1 MTHAKFLF
9 LAALLGAVASCAAP
23 AANHE
28 HSKVPG
34 APAAGR
40 GDVGFIVAAPDRG
53 FLGNE
58 EVRDAAAALAKDRNV
73 ELVFVTDDRTH
84 ASLATAVDKVR
95 GRGAKRAVVLP
106 LFLTAGEL
114 GYKTLVS
121 HAGMPGFSLPIS
133 VGQRFGQSYLAVE
146 RRGDRLRSI
155 PEVAGRQVV
164 VVGYGGADD
173 AARAEVDR
181 ELTALAAHASA
192 GLDVG
197 AVKVVSWLDNGKV
210 KRDKLAESELGK
222 AMGGTRPAVVPF
234 ELGPRMDSMMS
245 FTAMMS
251 GYLGKTPVSASVTP
265 DPLVSTWLVREAN
278 RHLPLTADDV
288 GVVYLAHG
296 ADYHWNESMERAV
309 DAVAGKYKIEFAFSM
324 ADQPIVERAIR
335 RLEDRGA
342 RAIVVVRV
350 FGLRDSFL
358 GSIERMLGLDAD
370 GAALAQAPAA
380 HGDHGHG
387 HGHGHGPAGPPPPR
401 IRSSALFTTTGGLE
415 DSALFAEALL
425 DRALALSKDPSK
437 ETIVLTAHGA
447 GSDAQNAHWKKLLAS
462 LVSQMRA
469 GKGAPFRAIEAGT
482 WREDWPD
489 KREPEIAA
497 IRALV
502 ENGSKDGGRVIVIP
516 ARTTSEGP
524 EKELLAGLRF
534 ELGSGFAPHPLFE
547 RWVEEQITAGIA
559 ALGSGA
565 PVPAPAPAPGKH
577 EHDGHGGHAHH

>member
-1 MTHAKFLF
+1 MPHSMSPF
-9 LAALLGAVASCAAP
+9 LAALLCTAVACAAP
-23 AANHE
+23 SASHE
-28 HSKVPG
+28 HSKAPG
-34 APAAGR
+34 APAASR
-40 GDVGFIVAAPDRG
+40 GEVGFVVAAPDRG

-58 EVRDAAAALAKDRNV
+58 EVRDAAAALAKDRHV

-84 ASLATAVDKVR
+84 ASLATAVDKLR

-106 LFLTAGEL
+106 LFVSSGEL
-114 GYKTLVS
+114 AFKTLVS
-121 HAGMPGFSLPIS
+121 HAGMPGFSLPIA

-146 RRGDRLRSI
+146 LLSDRLRSI
-155 PEVAGRQVV
+155 PEAEGRQVV

-173 AARAEVDR
+173 AARAEVER
-181 ELTALAAHASA
+181 ELTALAGHASA
-192 GLDVG
+192 GLKLG
-197 AVKVVSWLDNGKV
+197 GVKVVSWLDYGKV
-210 KRDKLAESELGK
+210 KRDTLAEGELGK

-251 GYLGKTPVSASVTP
+251 GYLGKTPVAASLTP

-278 RHLPLTADDV
+278 RHLPLSADDV

-358 GSIERMLGLDAD
+358 GSINRMLGLDAD
-370 GAALAQAPAA
+370 GAALAQAPAD
-380 HGDHGHG
+380 HGDHG

-425 DRALALSKDPSK
+425 DRALALSKDPAK

-447 GSDAQNAHWKKLLAS
+447 GPDAQNAHWKTLLAS
-462 LVSQMRA
+462 LVGQMRA
-469 GKGAPFRAIEAGT
+469 GKGAAFRAIEAGT

-489 KREPEIAA
+489 KREPEVAA
-497 IRALV
+497 IRAMV
-502 ENGSKDGGRVIVIP
+502 EKGSTDGGRVIVIP

-524 EKELLAGLRF
+524 EKELLAGLAF

-547 RWVEEQITAGIA
+547 RWVEEQIEAGIA
-559 ALGSGA
+559 ALRNGTG
-565 PVPAPAPAPGKH
+565 PAPAPAPG
-577 EHDGHGGHAHH
+577 EHGGHGGHAHH

>member
-1 MTHAKFLF
+1 MPHSMSPF
-9 LAALLGAVASCAAP
+9 LAALLCTAVACAAP
-23 AANHE
+23 SASHDHARE
-28 HSKVPG
+28 PG
-34 APAAGR
+34 APAVSR
-40 GDVGFIVAAPDRG
+40 GDVGFVVAAPDRG

-58 EVRDAAAALAKDRNV
+58 EVRDAAAALAERRNV

-84 ASLATAVDKVR
+84 ASLATAVDKLR
-95 GRGAKRAVVLP
+95 GRGARKAVVLP

-114 GYKTLVS
+114 GYRTLVS
-121 HAGMPGFSLPIS
+121 HAGMPGFSLPIAI
-133 VGQRFGQSYLAVE
+133 GQRFGQSYLAVE
-146 RRGDRLRSI
+146 LLGDRLRSI
-155 PEVAGRQVV
+155 PEAAGRQVV
-164 VVGYGGADD
+164 VVGYGAADD

-192 GLDVG
+192 GLALG
-197 AVKVVSWLDNGKV
+197 GVKVVSWLDHGKV
-210 KRDKLAESELGK
+210 ERDKLAEAELGK

-251 GYLGKTPVSASVTP
+251 GYLGKTPVSASLTP

-296 ADYHWNESMERAV
+296 ADYHWNESMARAV
-309 DAVAGKYKIEFAFSM
+309 DAVASRYKIELAFSM

-335 RLEDRGA
+335 RLEARGA

-358 GSIERMLGLDAD
+358 GSINRMLGLDAD
-370 GAALAQAPAA
+370 GPALAQAPAD
-380 HGDHGHG
+380 HGDHG

-401 IRSSALFTTTGGLE
+401 IRSSALITTTGGLE
-415 DSALFAEALL
+415 DSPLFAEALL
-425 DRALALSKDPSK
+425 DRALALSTDPSK

-447 GSDAQNAHWKKLLAS
+447 GSDAQNARWKTLLAS
-462 LVSQMRA
+462 LVGQMKK
-469 GKGAPFRAIEAGT
+469 GKGAAFRAIEAGT

-497 IRALV
+497 IRAIV
-502 ENGSKDGGRVIVIP
+502 ENGGKDGGRVIVIP

-524 EKELLAGLRF
+524 EQELLAGLTF
-534 ELGSGFAPHPLFE
+534 TLGSGFAPHPLFE
-547 RWVEEQITAGIA
+547 RWVEEQIVAGIA
-559 ALGSGA
+559 ALSSGA
-565 PVPAPAPAPGKH
+565 GPAPAPS
-577 EHDGHGGHAHH
+577 EHGGHAGHAHH